1 MASAPLVPVFDI
13 GQVLLRWEPRRGLG
27 RFLAGEAAIDRFMAE
42 TDFTAWHG
50 RQDAGR
56 SVAEAVAEASR
67 RFPHHAH
74 ILSGF
79 YDHYADSLP
88 GEVPGTR
95 AIFEALA
102 ARGPVYGL
110 SNFSRELFDR
120 IAPSY
125 PFLEAFTGLVLSADE
140 GVNKPDPRI
149 YAALCARV
157 GLAPERL
164 VFIDDIA
171 ANVAAARAMGMAGIV
186 FTDAAALAAALRDHG
201 LAW

>member
-1 MASAPLVPVFDI
+1 MASQPFLPVFDI
-13 GQVLLRWEPRRGLG
+13 GRVLIRWEPRRGLA
-27 RFLAGEAAIDRFMAE
+27 RFLGDDAAIDRFMAE

-74 ILSGF
+74 VLSGF
-79 YDHYADSLP
+79 YDHYAESLP

-95 AIFEALA
+95 AIFEALVA
-102 ARGPVYGL
+102 CGPVYGL

-125 PFLEAFTGLVLSADE
+125 PFLAAFAGLVLSADE
-140 GVNKPDPRI
+140 RVNKPDPRI
-149 YAALCARV
+149 YRALCARY
-157 GLAPERL
+157 GLSPERL
-164 VFIDDIA
+164 VFIDDIE
-171 ANVAAARAMGMAGIV
+171 ANVAAARAEGMAGIV
-186 FTDAAALAAALRDHG
+186 FTDAAALAAALRELG
-201 LAW
+201 LTW

>member
-1 MASAPLVPVFDI
+1 MVSPPFLPVFDI
-13 GQVLLRWEPRRGLG
+13 GRVLIRWEPRRGLA
-27 RFLAGEAAIDRFMAE
+27 RFFADEAAIDRFMAE

-56 SVAEAVAEASR
+56 SVAEAVAEASD
-67 RFPHHAH
+67 RFPHYAHAFA
-74 ILSGF
+74 GF
-79 YDHYADSLP
+79 YDHYAESLP

-110 SNFSRELFDR
+110 SNFSRELFER

-125 PFLEAFTGLVLSADE
+125 SFLGAFTGLVLSADE
-140 GVNKPDPRI
+140 KLNKPDPRI
-149 YAALCARV
+149 YRALCTRY
-157 GLAPERL
+157 GLSPERL
-164 VFIDDIA
+164 VFIDDIE
-171 ANVAAARAMGMAGIV
+171 ANVAAARAEGMAGIV
-186 FTDAAALAAALRDHG
+186 FTDAAALAAALRAHG